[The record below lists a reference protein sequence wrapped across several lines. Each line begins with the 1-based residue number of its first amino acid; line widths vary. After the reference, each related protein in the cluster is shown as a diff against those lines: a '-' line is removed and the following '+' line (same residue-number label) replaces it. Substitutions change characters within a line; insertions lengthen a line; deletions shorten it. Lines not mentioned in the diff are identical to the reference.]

1 MLVIVESA
9 FRAPIALLDEDIAF
23 PWLKAQ
29 IQIVMVNCRYLSV
42 PKVIIKDYCYA
53 ITHESYHIFHY
64 PNQVF
69 SDYDCTICMCM

>member
-23 PWLKAQ
+23 PWLKAR
-29 IQIVMVNCRYLSV
+29 IQIVMVDCGFSIL
-42 PKVIIKDYCYA
+42 KVIIIMVRSCA

-69 SDYDCTICMCM
+69 SDYDCIVCMCM